1 MRKPEEMIWQALT
14 PEHTLSLPTLPNRS
28 PFWLCQT
35 STSKV
40 KILSLA
46 NLVPGDEIVT
56 PGAIV
61 QLVFSVRLA
70 IEQDYSMTENSNTSV
85 ELPVNE
91 TNIEED
97 DVDILIDQRSS
108 LNDGKLVPIPLAHA
122 PYFPLV
128 LPS

>member
-1 MRKPEEMIWQALT
+1 MAT
-14 PEHTLSLPTLPNRS
+14 
-28 PFWLCQT
+28 
-35 STSKV
+35 
-40 KILSLA
+40 
-46 NLVPGDEIVT
+46 
-56 PGAIV
+56 
-61 QLVFSVRLA
+61 
-70 IEQDYSMTENSNTSV
+70 EQDYSMTENSNTSV

>member
-1 MRKPEEMIWQALT
+1 MRKPEEMHWQVLT
-14 PEHTLSLPTLPNRS
+14 REHTLKLSTLPNRS

-85 ELPVNE
+85 ELPE

-97 DVDILIDQRSS
+97 DVGILIDQRPT
-108 LNDGKLVPIPLAHA
+108 LNDSKLVPLAHA